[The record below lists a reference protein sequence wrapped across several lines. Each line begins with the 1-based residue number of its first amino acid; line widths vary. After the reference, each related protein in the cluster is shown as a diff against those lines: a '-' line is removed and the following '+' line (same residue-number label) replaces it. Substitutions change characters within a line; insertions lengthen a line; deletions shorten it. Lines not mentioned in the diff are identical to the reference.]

1 MSDIVE
7 APGVPAGQRLFS
19 VETPES
25 VAFAYELAGI
35 GSRGLALALD
45 MLAIT
50 LLIAGEF
57 AIAAVVYF
65 ILNAAIG
72 GDGVGIAAW
81 VFGTTG
87 VLAFATYWGYFVYG
101 EVFRN
106 GRTWG
111 KHRMGLRVVRDDGSR
126 AGVLDSV
133 IRNLLRLVD
142 MLPGNYL
149 IGMFCVI
156 FSRRNKRLGDMAAGT
171 VVVRDSGEIDGRF
184 HGGEVS
190 KQVSLARD
198 FLDRRGGMTPEARY
212 QVGVAILATFG
223 EEPGSWDEP
232 TVAGRLADL
241 SGWREV
247 MEAAAAAAA
256 PVQPATRAAPAP
268 PTPLEELPVPS
279 DEPFGTGGR

>member
-7 APGVPAGQRLFS
+7 APGSPAGQRLLA

-35 GSRGLALALD
+35 GSRGLALVLD

-50 LLIAGEF
+50 LYVAGEF
-57 AIAAVVYF
+57 AVAAVVYF
-65 ILNAAIG
+65 VLNGLIS
-72 GDGVGIAAW
+72 GDGVLVGAW

-87 VLAFATYWGYFVYG
+87 VVAFATYWGYFVYG

-111 KHRMGLRVVRDDGSR
+111 KGRMGLRVVRDDGSR
-126 AGVLDSV
+126 IGVLDSV

-149 IGMFCVI
+149 IGMGCVI

-184 HGGEVS
+184 EGGEAS
-190 KQVSLARD
+190 RQVALARD
-198 FLDRRGGMTPEARY
+198 FLDRRAGMTPEARY
-212 QVGVAILATFG
+212 QVGVAVLGTFG
-223 EEPGSWDEP
+223 EEAGAWDEP

-241 SGWREV
+241 SGWREAYQ
-247 MEAAAAAAA
+247 AAADAS
-256 PVQPATRAAPAP
+256 PAP
-268 PTPLEELPVPS
+268 PAGPAQPLAPPAERPVPS
-279 DEPFGTGGR
+279 DDPFDTGEE

>member
-35 GSRGLALALD
+35 GSRGIALVLD
-45 MLAIT
+45 MLALG
-50 LLIAGEF
+50 LLFAGEA

-65 ILNAAIG
+65 ALNAAIP
-72 GDGVGIAAW
+72 GDGVAVAAW
-81 VFGTTG
+81 VFGTAG

-111 KHRMGLRVVRDDGSR
+111 KRRMGLRVVRDDGSR
-126 AGVLDSV
+126 VGVLDSV
-133 IRNLLRLVD
+133 IRNVLRLVD

-149 IGMFCVI
+149 IGMGCVI

-171 VVVRDSGEIDGRF
+171 VVVRDSGEIEGRF
-184 HGGEVS
+184 QAGEAS
-190 KQVSLARD
+190 KQVALARD
-198 FLDRRGGMTPEARY
+198 FLDRRLGLTPEARY

-223 EEPGSWDEP
+223 EEPGQWDEP

-241 SGWREV
+241 SGWRDALV
-247 MEAAAAAAA
+247 AAA
-256 PVQPATRAAPAP
+256 PTGTAEVPSAPPAPAATAP
-268 PTPLEELPVPS
+268 PAAS
-279 DEPFGTGGR
+279 AR

>member
-7 APGVPAGQRLFS
+7 APGAPAGQRLLA

-45 MLAIT
+45 MLAIA
-50 LLIAGEF
+50 LLVAGEF

-65 ILNAAIG
+65 ALNVVISG
-72 GDGVGIAAW
+72 NGVLIAAW

-111 KHRMGLRVVRDDGSR
+111 KGRMGLRVVRDDGSR
-126 AGVLDSV
+126 VGVLDSV

-149 IGMFCVI
+149 IGMVCVI

-184 HGGEVS
+184 EGGEAT
-190 KQVSLARD
+190 KQVALARD
-198 FLDRRGGMTPEARY
+198 FLDRRSGLTPEARY
-212 QVGVAILATFG
+212 QVGVAVLATFG

-232 TVAGRLADL
+232 TLAGRLADL
-241 SGWREV
+241 SGWRQAP
-247 MEAAAAAAA
+247 EATIPAQ
-256 PVQPATRAAPAP
+256 QPAART
-268 PTPLEELPVPS
+268 S
-279 DEPFGTGGR
+279 

>member
-7 APGVPAGQRLFS
+7 VPGTPAGQRLFS
-19 VETPES
+19 VETPEA

-45 MLAIT
+45 MLAIA
-50 LLIAGEF
+50 LLAAGEF

-65 ILNAAIG
+65 ALNAAISG
-72 GDGVGIAAW
+72 NAALVGAW

-87 VLAFATYWGYFVYG
+87 VLAFGTYWGYFVYG

-111 KHRMGLRVVRDDGSR
+111 KGRMGLRVVRDDGSR
-126 AGVLDSV
+126 VAVLDSV
-133 IRNLLRLVD
+133 IRNVLRLVD

-149 IGMFCVI
+149 IGMGCVI

-184 HGGEVS
+184 DGGEVS
-190 KQVSLARD
+190 KPMALARE
-198 FLDRRGGMTPEARY
+198 FLDRRAGLTPEARY
-212 QVGVAILATFG
+212 QVGVAVLATFG
-223 EEPGSWDEP
+223 EEPAAWDEP

-241 SGWREV
+241 SGWRQ
-247 MEAAAAAAA
+247 MPEAVAPALSDETPAPAAE
-256 PVQPATRAAPAP
+256 APAP
-268 PTPLEELPVPS
+268 PAEPAAPPAAAPPAPTPE
-279 DEPFGTGGR
+279 

>member
-7 APGVPAGQRLFS
+7 APGTPAGQRLLA

-35 GSRGLALALD
+35 GSRGLALTLD

-50 LLIAGEF
+50 LLVAGEF
-57 AIAAVVYF
+57 AIATGVFFA
-65 ILNAAIG
+65 LNAFIS
-72 GDGVGIAAW
+72 GDGAVLAAW
-81 VFGTTG
+81 VFGGTG
-87 VLAFATYWGYFVYG
+87 IIAFATYWGYFVYG

-111 KHRMGLRVVRDDGSR
+111 KGRMGLRVVRDDGSR
-126 AGVLDSV
+126 VGVLDSI

-149 IGMFCVI
+149 IGMACVI
-156 FSRRNKRLGDMAAGT
+156 FSPRNKRLGDMAAGT
-171 VVVRDSGEIDGRF
+171 VVVRDSGEIDTRF
-184 HGGEVS
+184 DSGEAS
-190 KQVSLARD
+190 KQVALARD
-198 FLDRRGGMTPEARY
+198 FLDRRSGLTPEARY

-223 EEPGSWDEP
+223 EEPGVWDEP

-241 SGWREV
+241 SGWRA
-247 MEAAAAAAA
+247 MAEAAAGTPAGSA
-256 PVQPATRAAPAP
+256 PPAP
-268 PTPLEELPVPS
+268 PAP
-279 DEPFGTGGR
+279 EPPDTGGE

>member
-7 APGVPAGQRLFS
+7 ASGTPAGQRLFS

-35 GSRGLALALD
+35 GSRGLALSLD

-57 AIAAVVYF
+57 AIAAIVYF
-65 ILNAAIG
+65 GLDAVISGNSVA
-72 GDGVGIAAW
+72 IAAW
-81 VFGTTG
+81 VFGGTG
-87 VLAFATYWGYFVYG
+87 VIAFATYWGYFVYG

-111 KHRMGLRVVRDDGSR
+111 KRRLGLRVVRDDGSR
-126 AGVLDSV
+126 VNVLDSV

-184 HGGEVS
+184 DGGEAS
-190 KQVSLARD
+190 KQVALARD
-198 FLDRRGGMTPEARY
+198 FLDRRTGLTPEARY
-212 QVGVAILATFG
+212 QVGLAILATFG
-223 EEPGSWDEP
+223 EEPGQWDEP

-241 SGWREV
+241 SGWRE
-247 MEAAAAAAA
+247 MAAAAAA
-256 PVQPATRAAPAP
+256 PTPPPPPSAT
-268 PTPLEELPVPS
+268 
-279 DEPFGTGGR
+279 

>member
-50 LLIAGEF
+50 LLVAGEF
-57 AIAAVVYF
+57 ALAAVAYF
-65 ILNAAIG
+65 ALNAAIS
-72 GDGVGIAAW
+72 GDGVLIGAW

-87 VLAFATYWGYFVYG
+87 ILSFATYWGYFVYG

-111 KHRMGLRVVRDDGSR
+111 KGRMGLRVVRDDGSR
-126 AGVLDSV
+126 VGVLDSV

-149 IGMFCVI
+149 IGMGCVI

-184 HGGEVS
+184 EGGEAT
-190 KQVSLARD
+190 KQVALARD
-198 FLDRRGGMTPEARY
+198 FLDRRSGLTPEARY
-212 QVGVAILATFG
+212 QVGVAVLATFG
-223 EEPGSWDEP
+223 EEPGGWDEP

-241 SGWREV
+241 SGWRQAP
-247 MEAAAAAAA
+247 EATAVAASGDASAAT
-256 PVQPATRAAPAP
+256 PEATPGG
-268 PTPLEELPVPS
+268 TPGE
-279 DEPFGTGGR
+279 

>member
-1 MSDIVE
+1 LRPACVPVRNASMGCVTARTAEGLVLEPRMSDIVE
-7 APGVPAGQRLFS
+7 ASGSPAGQRLLA

-35 GSRGLALALD
+35 GSRGLALVLD

-50 LLIAGEF
+50 LYVAGEF
-57 AIAAVVYF
+57 AVAAVVYF
-65 ILNAAIG
+65 VLSALISGNGVLIG
-72 GDGVGIAAW
+72 AW

-87 VLAFATYWGYFVYG
+87 VVAFATYWGYFVYG

-111 KHRMGLRVVRDDGSR
+111 KGRMGLRVVRDDGSR
-126 AGVLDSV
+126 IGVLDSV

-149 IGMFCVI
+149 IGMGCVI

-171 VVVRDSGEIDGRF
+171 VVVRDSGEIDGGF
-184 HGGEVS
+184 EGGEAS
-190 KQVSLARD
+190 KQIALARD
-198 FLDRRGGMTPEARY
+198 FLDRRSSMTPEARY
-212 QVGVAILATFG
+212 QVGVAVLATFG
-223 EEPGSWDEP
+223 EEPGAWDEP

-241 SGWREV
+241 SGWREG
-247 MEAAAAAAA
+247 
-256 PVQPATRAAPAP
+256 QQATG
-268 PTPLEELPVPS
+268 EE
-279 DEPFGTGGR
+279 